1 MPELLREEVS
11 FVNGIII
18 ACVVLYA
25 LALGLDLPAALQ
37 GGNILS
43 MLSPSPQSLV
53 KLGMG
58 GFYPLIQGEWW
69 TLLTA
74 TYLHASILHIL
85 FNMLWLRQLGPFVES
100 LFGPSRFIII
110 YTVSGV
116 SGALVSALIGKTP
129 FFVGASGAVFGLFA
143 ALIYYGIRRGGT
155 FGTAIFRQM
164 LFWAAIGLF
173 LGFTRSGVDN
183 LGHIGGI
190 LGGVLSAWVLGY
202 QERQQ
207 QKLAHH
213 LVALLTLAL
222 IIICFGMMV
231 VNFFA

>member
-1 MPELLREEVS
+1 MGELLREEIT

-18 ACVVLYA
+18 ACAVLYV
-25 LALGLDLPAALQ
+25 LALFLDFPAALQ
-37 GGNILS
+37 GGGIFN
-43 MLSPSPQSLV
+43 MLSPSSQSLL

-58 GFYPLIQGEWW
+58 GFIPLLRGEWW

-116 SGALVSALIGKTP
+116 TGALVSALIGRTP
-129 FFVGASGAVFGLFA
+129 FFVGASGAVFGLFG

-190 LGGVLSAWVLGY
+190 VGGVLAAWVLGF
-202 QERQQ
+202 QERQPQ
-207 QKLAHH
+207 RLAHH
-213 LVALLTLAL
+213 LGALATLAF

-231 VNFFA
+231 LNFFS